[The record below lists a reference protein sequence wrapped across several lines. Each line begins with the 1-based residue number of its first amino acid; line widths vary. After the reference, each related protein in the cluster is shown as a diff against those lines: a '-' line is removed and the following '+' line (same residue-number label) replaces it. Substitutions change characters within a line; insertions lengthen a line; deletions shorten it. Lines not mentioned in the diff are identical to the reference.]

1 MGQGGGARVFINR
14 RTDYAVRIMLEL
26 ARYGTRVPSRR
37 LGELAEVSY
46 PFARSIVTN
55 LASTG
60 LVDARRGP
68 GGGVALSRPAR
79 EISLLQIVEAMEG
92 PVALNVCISDPGYCD
107 RAPGCPAHGVWAD
120 ASAMLATYLS
130 TQDLG
135 SLVTRTAP
143 GPKVR

>member
-1 MGQGGGARVFINR
+1 MFIKR

-26 ARYGTRVPSRR
+26 VGSGGRVPSRR
-37 LGELAEVSY
+37 LGELAGVSY
-46 PFARSIVTN
+46 PFTRSIVTD

-92 PVALNVCISDPGYCD
+92 PVALNVCISDPGFCD
-107 RAPGCPAHGVWAD
+107 RAPECPAHGVWAD
-120 ASAMLATYLS
+120 ASRMLATHLS
-130 TQDLG
+130 IQDLD
-135 SLVTRTAP
+135 SLVSRTVP
-143 GPKVR
+143 VSKVR

>member
-1 MGQGGGARVFINR
+1 VFVNR

-26 ARYGTRVPSRR
+26 ARSGGRVPSRR

-46 PFARSIVTN
+46 PFARSIVTD
-55 LASTG
+55 LASAG

-68 GGGVALSRPAR
+68 GGGVSLSRSAG
-79 EISLLQIVEAMEG
+79 EISLLDIVEAMEG

-107 RAPGCPAHGVWAD
+107 RAPNCPAHGVWAD
-120 ASAMLATYLS
+120 ASAMLSKKLS
-130 TQDLG
+130 EQDLE
-135 SLVTRTAP
+135 SLVLSCAP